1 VLNPFKKVWKRL
13 YTPIFAE
20 SRGAR
25 NAYSNSVR
33 ILRRRGKTAWR
44 SLEGKVAAFLAIRE
58 RPRIAV
64 RVGSVNAGHT
74 VVYEGRVYKLRMLP
88 SAFLVPE
95 TKLLIAAGANVDP
108 RVFLEEVKTV
118 GVEGRVFID
127 GNASIIEQKHIDA
140 DRGSDFFREFIG
152 TTGTGVSPALVD
164 RVARKAKLVKDVPE
178 LSKYVTDVSEEVN
191 SALDRG
197 ETVHLEGT
205 QGFYLSLYHGTYP
218 YVTGRDTTA
227 AAVCSE
233 VGVGPKRVD
242 EVILVL
248 KSFVTRVGKG
258 PLEGELPP
266 EETERRGFIEKGT
279 VTGRLRRAA
288 SFNFQMARRAARVN
302 GATQIAVTKIDVL
315 FPECSHARRRESL
328 SEGCIEFL
336 RRIQDETSTPVT
348 IVGTGPEAEDTVY
361 LGPEGV

>member
-1 VLNPFKKVWKRL
+1 
-13 YTPIFAE
+13 
-20 SRGAR
+20 
-25 NAYSNSVR
+25 
-33 ILRRRGKTAWR
+33 
-44 SLEGKVAAFLAIRE
+44 
-58 RPRIAV
+58 V

-74 VVYEGRVYKLRMLP
+74 VVYRGNTYRLRIVP

-95 TKLLIAAGANVDP
+95 TRLLIGAGANIDP
-108 RVFLEEVKTV
+108 KVFMSEVETL
-118 GVEGRVFID
+118 GVEERIFID
-127 GNASIIEQKHIDA
+127 EKASVIEQKHIDA

-164 RVARKAKLVKDVPE
+164 RVARKAKLVRDLPE
-178 LSKYVTDVSEEVN
+178 LRKYVTDVSEEVN

-197 ETVHLEGT
+197 ETIHLEGT

-258 PLEGELPP
+258 PLENELSP
-266 EETERRGFIEKGT
+266 EEAEKKGFVERGT

-288 SFNFQMARRAARVN
+288 PFNFQMAKRAARVN
-302 GATQIAVTKIDVL
+302 GATQIAVTKVDVL
-315 FPECSHARRRESL
+315 FPECFQVRRKESL
-328 SEGCIEFL
+328 SQRCIEFL
-336 RRIQDETSTPVT
+336 KKVQDETGVPVA

-361 LGPEGV
+361 VGPEGL